1 MFGSFLITL
10 REGLEA
16 ALIIGIIL
24 AYLAR
29 LGQRRHF
36 GTVWLGTAVAILI
49 SLGAGWIFFATAA
62 EFTGRAE
69 QLFEGLVSLLAV
81 GVLTYMIFWMRKQA
95 INIKR
100 ELHARIDAALEKRS
114 VLSLAAL
121 AFVAV
126 LREGIETVLFMFALT
141 RAVSPIF
148 AVIGGILG
156 LSLAVV
162 LGYALYAGGRR
173 LNLRTFFNVTGILII
188 LIAAGLL
195 AYGIHE
201 LNEAGIVPPVVEHVW
216 DINFIIN
223 EKSTVGSLLKSLFGY
238 NANPSLTEAVGYVV
252 YLILIGW
259 FFLRPARGKTEAVSE
274 RA

>member
-24 AYLAR
+24 AYLAK

-36 GTVWLGTAVAILI
+36 GTVWLGTAAAILI
-49 SLGAGWIFFATAA
+49 ILGAGFIFFATAA
-62 EFTGRAE
+62 EFKGRAE

-114 VLSLAAL
+114 VLALAAL

-126 LREGIETVLFMFALT
+126 LREGIETVLFMFAAT
-141 RAVSPIF
+141 RAVSPISS
-148 AVIGGILG
+148 VIGGNI
-156 LSLAVV
+156 
-162 LGYALYAGGRR
+162 
-173 LNLRTFFNVTGILII
+173 
-188 LIAAGLL
+188 
-195 AYGIHE
+195 
-201 LNEAGIVPPVVEHVW
+201 GIVPGCGAGLCSLCREQAAQFAHLLQCDGHSDHPVCSRSSGLW
-216 DINFIIN
+216 N
-223 EKSTVGSLLKSLFGY
+223 S
-238 NANPSLTEAVGYVV
+238 
-252 YLILIGW
+252 
-259 FFLRPARGKTEAVSE
+259 